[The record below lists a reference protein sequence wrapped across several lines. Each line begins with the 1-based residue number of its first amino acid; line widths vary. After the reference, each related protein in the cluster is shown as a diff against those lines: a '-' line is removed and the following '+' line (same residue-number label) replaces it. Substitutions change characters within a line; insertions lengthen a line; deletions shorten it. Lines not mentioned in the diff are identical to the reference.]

1 MYVFV
6 KEERENTHISDGDIS
21 EIEKSTTSVFLQFLG
36 NIIYGTT
43 VIKSGCAFSR
53 CVLRL
58 RSFFEL
64 MEKSIKIE

>member
-1 MYVFV
+1 MYGFI

-21 EIEKSTTSVFLQFLG
+21 EIEKSTASVFLQYLG

-53 CVLRL
+53 WITRN
-58 RSFFEL
+58 FFEL